1 MPLPEHNLLFGFAP
15 KLTEE
20 QRIYVDS
27 IFDNQM
33 TIVNARSGTGKT
45 TLAVACAK
53 IIGKPL
59 IYVFAPVQEKAM
71 GFRPGKQSEKEAEY
85 YQPLIDALLKIN
97 EVPAKVMYIEEN
109 PDALKAGHV
118 WVYPKSHVFARG
130 TNIEECTVIID
141 EAQNFT
147 RGELKK
153 LLTRLHDTAKVIM
166 IGHDGQIDLPDPK
179 KSGFAPYIEHF
190 ANEPYC
196 KTVELTKNFRGRLA
210 QHADDLKW

>member
-1 MPLPEHNLLFGFAP
+1 MPLPRNNLLFGFAP
-15 KLTEE
+15 KLTAE
-20 QRIYVDS
+20 QQIYVNS
-27 IFDNQM
+27 VFDNQL
-33 TIVNARSGTGKT
+33 TIVNAKSGTGKT

-59 IYVFAPVQEKAM
+59 IYVFSPVQEKAM
-71 GFRPGKQSEKEAEY
+71 GYRPGSQQDKEREY

-97 EVPAKVMYIEEN
+97 EVPAKVMYDEGN
-109 PDALKAGHV
+109 PDALKSGLV
-118 WVYPKSHVFARG
+118 WVYPKSHIFARG

-153 LLTRLHDTAKVIM
+153 LLTRIHDTSTVIM
-166 IGHDGQIDLPDPK
+166 IGHEGQIDLPDPK

-190 ANEPYC
+190 REEPYC
-196 KTVELTKNFRGRLA
+196 KVVELTKNFRGKLA
-210 QHADDLKW
+210 QHADELTW